1 MKRINK
7 AALFSVLCLVCLML
21 VPADTWAGKKAERR
35 ALTAELASKGVLT
48 LREGEKELT
57 YEEYLVVLKKWN
69 DMKAEMDSLIAL
81 EEQAIADLKAEIE
94 ETERLKVATLE
105 ETYAMLGIT
114 QADVDA
120 LDEAIMRLGQRID
133 ELETYSAEELQT
145 KEEDIKSCE
154 TELDSLKKL
163 PAAMLFKQKADLEML
178 GERLAA
184 IRARKDSWVPPQ
196 PEGYVVRGG
205 DWLSKLAEYD
215 DVYGSGNFHMWPKI
229 FQANR
234 DLITGAWR
242 KANNPKY
249 DKPQDL
255 IFPEQVLT
263 IPR

>member
-1 MKRINK
+1 MNLKNK
-7 AALFSVLCLVCLML
+7 AALLSVFCLAGLML
-21 VPADTWAGKKAERR
+21 MPADTWAGKKAERR
-35 ALTAELASKGVLT
+35 ELTTRLASKGVLT

-57 YEEYLVVLKKWN
+57 YEEYLAVLKKWN
-69 DMKAEMDSLIAL
+69 DMKADLDAQIAQ
-81 EEQAIADLKAEIE
+81 EEERIASLKAEIE
-94 ETERLKVATLE
+94 ETIRLIEQTIQ

-120 LDEAIMRLGQRID
+120 LDEAIARLRQKID
-133 ELETYSAEELQT
+133 ALDTYSAAELQD
-145 KEEDIKSCE
+145 KEEDIKACE

-184 IRARKDSWVPPQ
+184 IRARKNSYVPPQ
-196 PEGYVVRGG
+196 PEGYMVRSG

-215 DVYGSGNFHMWPKI
+215 DVYGKGNFHLWPKI
-229 FQANR
+229 FRANR
-234 DLITGAWR
+234 DLITSAWR
-242 KANNPKY
+242 KANSAKY
-249 DKPQDL
+249 DKPEDL